1 MLHDRVSCSCPT
13 SVGNFRH
20 IQRHNGSL
28 LVMRTVY
35 TAAGDSTLRHI
46 CAKGLYSDEHVSSDV
61 GDSAVGG
68 VCEKVA
74 GSWAA
79 SEGAPCA
86 AELAAPRFARRAGSA
101 GARRAASRPCWQ
113 QALQVRPA
121 LHDLLLCLLFG
132 GS

>member
-1 MLHDRVSCSCPT
+1 M
-13 SVGNFRH
+13 
-20 IQRHNGSL
+20 
-28 LVMRTVY
+28 
-35 TAAGDSTLRHI
+35 AAGDSAFRHV

-68 VCEKVA
+68 VCAEVA
-74 GSWAA
+74 GSWAPG
-79 SEGAPCA
+79 EGAACA
-86 AELAAPRFARRAGSA
+86 AELAAPRFARWAGSA

-121 LHDLLLCLLFG
+121 LHDFLLCLAKIG